1 MLYFAKTCIRSA
13 CIINVHIIY
22 IIAFFFN
29 QSVHERCRHRLTM
42 GEQTSL
48 IIEGNRA
55 LVGCKSLSQNKLKYG
70 KKKQE
75 NSSFWKNNYYHKYAK
90 ICLDTQAPRILSSLV
105 IITRDRCQ
113 IIFWGIFSIGRTLV
127 PHAAWAMHKLI
138 KPKNWLLKS
147 YPPGV
152 KLRICDISES
162 WLYFCLELSRS
173 LDKSTQFLSFFLI
186 FWKFIVRITMK

>member
-1 MLYFAKTCIRSA
+1 MFILFTS
-13 CIINVHIIY
+13 
-22 IIAFFFN
+22 AFFFN
-29 QSVHERCRHRLTM
+29 QSVHERCRPRLTM
-42 GEQTSL
+42 REQTSL

-55 LVGCKSLSQNKLKYG
+55 LVGCKSLSQNKQKIW
-70 KKKQE
+70 KKHE
-75 NSSFWKNNYYHKYAK
+75 NSSFWKNNCYLKYAK
-90 ICLDTQAPRILSSLV
+90 ICLDTQAPRILS
-105 IITRDRCQ
+105 
-113 IIFWGIFSIGRTLV
+113 IFSIGRTFV

-138 KPKNWLLKS
+138 KPKNWLLKLLKS

-162 WLYFCLELSRS
+162 WLYLCLELSRS